1 MEWSRLNADLL
12 WGTVLAY
19 GSSIGLA
26 ALTLLVGLWLTGWL
40 TRRMDEHME
49 RLAVEVTLRRFLKS
63 VTNLVLKVLV
73 LISVASMLGVSTT
86 SFIAILGAAGL
97 AIALALRDSLSNFS
111 GGVLMILFKPYK
123 VGDFVEMQGQG
134 GTVQAIQI
142 LNTVLLTMDNR
153 TVFIPNGPIIN
164 GTIVNHSNE
173 PNRRVDINLSIG
185 YGSSIDVARKTLL
198 NVLETDPRVL
208 SDPEPNVVVVELA
221 ESAVMLRVRA
231 WVNTADYW
239 PVFFDVQE
247 KTVKAFDLAGVEI
260 PYPQRTI
267 HVVQQAADQT
277 RRQVET

>member
-12 WGTVLAY
+12 WGTILAY

-173 PNRRVDINLSIG
+173 PHRRVDINLSIG

-231 WVNTADYW
+231 WVNTPDYW

-247 KTVKAFDLAGVEI
+247 KTVKAFDVAGIKI

-267 HVVQQAADQT
+267 HMVQQAAD
-277 RRQVET
+277 

>member
-12 WGTVLAY
+12 WGTALAY

-26 ALTLLVGLWLTGWL
+26 ALTLLVGLWFTGWL
-40 TRRMDEHME
+40 ARRIDEHME

-142 LNTVLLTMDNR
+142 LNTVLLTMDNK

-164 GTIVNHSNE
+164 GTIINHSNE

-198 NVLETDPRVL
+198 NILDADPRVL
-208 SDPEPNVVVVELA
+208 SDPEPNVVVVELG

-231 WVNTADYW
+231 WVNAADYW
-239 PVFFDVQE
+239 PVFFEVQE
-247 KTVKAFDLAGVEI
+247 QAKKAFDLAGVTI

-267 HVVQQAADQT
+267 HLVQQAAD
-277 RRQVET
+277 